1 MARPRS
7 PTNWM
12 DQRRRARI
20 KQRLLALGARARS
33 AQVTLFLDGSR
44 LLAVSQSNT
53 RYKQQRIE
61 YLEQTCTLIGVYG
74 PRVRDAYSRMIED
87 CEAAGVFK

>member
-1 MARPRS
+1 MGRPRS

-12 DQRRRARI
+12 DQRRRTRI
-20 KQRLLALGARARS
+20 KQRLLALGARART

-74 PRVRDAYSRMIED
+74 PGVKNAYPGMMED
-87 CEAAGVFK
+87 CEAAGVFE